1 MLCRARWTWQ
11 GAKWLAL
18 LQAKRQAGRSAW
30 DLAWA
35 ARSCAVEF
43 LCLGILMTVKFACSE
58 LQRKSAIS
66 GLVLQSAAWVTGSCL
81 WRVVASSL
89 ESVKYCTWLM
99 SKVLMIAEAS
109 VRACVSACSGF
120 SAKSVTA
127 WMKTL
132 LSVACCAPWIKIPRP
147 ACLGFDLCA
156 SGVIAAS
163 T

>member
-1 MLCRARWTWQ
+1 MFCRAKWTSQ

-18 LQAKRQAGRSAW
+18 LQAKRQAGRSAC

-35 ARSCAVEF
+35 ARLCAVEF

-66 GLVLQSAAWVTGSCL
+66 GLVQNCRKFRTTGSCL
-81 WRVVASSL
+81 WRFVASSL
-89 ESVKYCTWLM
+89 ESVKYCTWLIC
-99 SKVLMIAEAS
+99 KVFADAS
-109 VRACVSACSGF
+109 GRACVSACNGF
-120 SAKSVTA
+120 SAESVTA

-132 LSVACCAPWIKIPRP
+132 LSVECCAPWIKIPRP
-147 ACLGFDLCA
+147 ACLGLDLFV